1 MDNRN
6 LQIEIAPEKLRSARG
21 VLSRTETAKKL
32 GISYQYLSMIENG
45 KRTVPSRILIRMC
58 VLYNIT
64 NIFDLTGA
72 ENKSSQVETNC

>member
-1 MDNRN
+1 MEDRN

-45 KRTVPSRILIRMC
+45 KRTVPSRILLRMC

-64 NIFDLTGA
+64 NILDLAGA
-72 ENKSSQVETNC
+72 QNKLPQIETNC